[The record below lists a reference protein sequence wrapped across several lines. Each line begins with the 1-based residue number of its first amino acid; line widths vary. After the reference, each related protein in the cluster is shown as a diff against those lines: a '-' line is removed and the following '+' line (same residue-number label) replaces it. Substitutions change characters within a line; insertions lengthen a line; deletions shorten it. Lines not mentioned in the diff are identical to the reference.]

1 MSDQKAVR
9 KIYPQKGNDLINHR
23 EDPMTKKESDT
34 ASRGQLTGLP
44 YYCGGGRCAPV
55 CYPCGLRLEQ
65 MNDNCAEEAQ
75 MMLIEEASREDFEY
89 YRAALNAEGYT
100 EIWKNE
106 TEDNRYAVLS
116 GTQRQVYLSYTASEK
131 RLSVIAEDISESVKD
146 LSEPEPK
153 LPDGEAQFFLYGL
166 NMDPGGYNPAKD
178 PELNTSGY
186 PNCGMLLAI
195 RCPDM
200 GVIVVD
206 GGYSDQFRCGG
217 ISQLDAF
224 LHRITGREKDEP
236 VDIRAWL
243 LTHFHPDHMEG
254 FYELLHAYP
263 ERYRLQRVICNLPSF
278 SLFPNVNIKEE
289 LKKLSALIGT
299 QYPGCRELKVH
310 TGERLAVGGVT
321 LEVLYTHE
329 DNADPSDIRKS
340 RIRDLNDTGIV
351 VRASCRDAS
360 LMILG
365 DINRISEQVIV
376 SSFSEA
382 VLHSDIVQ
390 ASHHNFNRLSDI
402 YRLTGAPI
410 AWFTQTER
418 GIVKNEMT
426 RTNSDEVKK
435 YSREYRFSGD
445 ITRTSGF
452 AKREGEMK
460 EIYRYRAYLL

>member
-1 MSDQKAVR
+1 M
-9 KIYPQKGNDLINHR
+9 
-23 EDPMTKKESDT
+23 
-34 ASRGQLTGLP
+34 
-44 YYCGGGRCAPV
+44 
-55 CYPCGLRLEQ
+55 
-65 MNDNCAEEAQ
+65 
-75 MMLIEEASREDFEY
+75 
-89 YRAALNAEGYT
+89 
-100 EIWKNE
+100 
-106 TEDNRYAVLS
+106 
-116 GTQRQVYLSYTASEK
+116 
-131 RLSVIAEDISESVKD
+131 
-146 LSEPEPK
+146 
-153 LPDGEAQFFLYGL
+153 
-166 NMDPGGYNPAKD
+166 
-178 PELNTSGY
+178 
-186 PNCGMLLAI
+186 
-195 RCPDM
+195 
-200 GVIVVD
+200 
-206 GGYSDQFRCGG
+206 
-217 ISQLDAF
+217 
-224 LHRITGREKDEP
+224 
-236 VDIRAWL
+236 
-243 LTHFHPDHMEG
+243 
-254 FYELLHAYP
+254 
-263 ERYRLQRVICNLPSF
+263 
-278 SLFPNVNIKEE
+278 
-289 LKKLSALIGT
+289 KKLSALIGT

-310 TGERLAVGGVT
+310 TGERLAVGGIT
-321 LEVLYTHE
+321 LEILYTHE
-329 DNADPSDIRKS
+329 DNAAPSDIRKS

-351 VRASCRDAS
+351 VRESCRDAS